1 MVFMMMGIFTQ
12 VSEFILV
19 NSHEIYKLH
28 MAVCNPDCIYI
39 MYCFLQF
46 KYFPSV
52 SEEITADLTKPKTP
66 IRDDWYHNG
75 LVNMVYFGFM

>member
-1 MVFMMMGIFTQ
+1 MSVIQT
-12 VSEFILV
+12 V
-19 NSHEIYKLH
+19 
-28 MAVCNPDCIYI
+28 YI

>member
-1 MVFMMMGIFTQ
+1 MRFTNYTWMSVIQ
-12 VSEFILV
+12 TV
-19 NSHEIYKLH
+19 
-28 MAVCNPDCIYI
+28 YI